1 MKGIIE
7 TNLTMILGNHN
18 SENSF
23 NAKEE
28 DEVISKKRHL
38 KSGCKQTR
46 KFPTVKQKIEAVKC
60 CIEICKGNKIEA
72 WAYFADHPV

>member
-1 MKGIIE
+1 MIVK
-7 TNLTMILGNHN
+7 TLLTLKDYGTS
-18 SENSF
+18 SE
-23 NAKEE
+23 EE
-28 DEVISKKRHL
+28 DEV